1 MSDDKCSDSF
11 SISIVLPCFWI
22 DSTCYVFT
30 LALRHWR
37 RGTGCDRAERNERN
51 LKWIQ

>member
-11 SISIVLPCFWI
+11 SISIALPCFWI

-30 LALRHWR
+30 LALDVGPVAIEQNEMK
-37 RGTGCDRAERNERN
+37 GT
-51 LKWIQ
+51 